1 VLLVQV
7 PRQLALQVPAL
18 QVPALQAPRPLELM
32 RLVFL
37 VWSLLGDL
45 LLTGDCNTLAL
56 AGAGICMGPLA
67 THREP
72 LAVAESLITADLD
85 LPLDVLC
92 NFAPK
97 VALNPVIGVDELAD
111 LQDLS
116 IGEIANFRVVVNFKS
131 TEDLIRPRTPD
142 PKDIGKAN
150 LDSFVPWEIYSGNSC
165 HMWLPLSLLVA
176 RVFTDHPDAAMPPDN
191 PTLLAHLLS

>member
-1 VLLVQV
+1 VPQQLVHLVLLVQV
-7 PRQLALQVPAL
+7 PRQLALQVLLVQVPRQLALQVPALQVPAL

-131 TEDLIRPRTPD
+131 TEDLVR
-142 PKDIGKAN
+142 
-150 LDSFVPWEIYSGNSC
+150 S
-165 HMWLPLSLLVA
+165 
-176 RVFTDHPDAAMPPDN
+176 
-191 PTLLAHLLS
+191 